1 MTTASYDLANL
12 KPIYES
18 LLDFICSHPNNL
30 QLSRNISNIWK
41 SNDENFLKMV
51 HSFFIDKDI
60 NTQRLVPTSAFYT
73 SLVNHFERTDDK
85 EFLRWVKSFNSS
97 FLSRIKKGTEQE
109 KKEPLTG
116 FSKTDDM
123 EMVFQKISQLFHR
136 VQSKNKEMEN
146 EIITLKKE
154 LLDSK
159 LVIANFT
166 SSIDDFMNEERENF
180 RKRIRSISNYSVCET
195 SVV

>member
-1 MTTASYDLANL
+1 
-12 KPIYES
+12 
-18 LLDFICSHPNNL
+18 
-30 QLSRNISNIWK
+30 
-41 SNDENFLKMV
+41 
-51 HSFFIDKDI
+51 
-60 NTQRLVPTSAFYT
+60 
-73 SLVNHFERTDDK
+73 
-85 EFLRWVKSFNSS
+85 
-97 FLSRIKKGTEQE
+97 
-109 KKEPLTG
+109 
-116 FSKTDDM
+116 
-123 EMVFQKISQLFHR
+123 MVFQKISQLFHR